1 MTIEERIKK
10 ILEDLFNR
18 KIGDSF
24 AQKNEDDWDSLMQ
37 LDIISQLEVE
47 FGVNLSPREIGGMTS
62 FGSIVEIIRSK
73 LETNE

>member
-1 MTIEERIKK
+1 
-10 ILEDLFNR
+10 
-18 KIGDSF
+18 
-24 AQKNEDDWDSLMQ
+24 MQ

-62 FGSIVEIIRSK
+62 YDSIVEIIRSK